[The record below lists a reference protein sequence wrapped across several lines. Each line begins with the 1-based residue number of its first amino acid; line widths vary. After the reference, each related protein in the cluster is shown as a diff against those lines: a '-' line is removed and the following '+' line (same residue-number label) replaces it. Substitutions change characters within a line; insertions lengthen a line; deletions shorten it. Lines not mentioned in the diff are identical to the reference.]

1 MNKSHLVTNKT
12 LFSQHFI
19 EHRLPALPE
28 WAEEI
33 TPLFEQVRALYAHA
47 RRFGHTWNEA
57 QTEEEFVKPVLRL
70 LGWEFIV
77 QTKSRRGGRV
87 NRPDYALFADE
98 ATKREA
104 MPHQGNDDTFYSR
117 TLAIAEAKYWGRP
130 LSAKDASGRDT
141 WKTGENPSHQMVSY
155 LIGTRC
161 AWGILTNGMTWRLY
175 SREVSSVASQFYEID
190 LSSLFEFLPD
200 DQPPSEEQIAHFKR
214 WYLFFRKAAFLPD
227 GSGKSFVQRVLEGSE
242 TYAREVSD
250 KLKDLVF
257 RQVMPLLAGGFI
269 AYRYHEKGIQE
280 ETSETLAEIYRAS
293 LSLLYKLLFL
303 LYAEARA
310 LLPIENS
317 AYRRESLTELA
328 KWIAQ
333 QIDQHLSLSDSTYAT
348 PLYDRLLALFR
359 RVDRGDPAL
368 GIPRYNGGLFSP
380 KSPENRF
387 LETHKLSDRA
397 IALAIDALVRDA
409 GQPVDYAFISVRN
422 LGSIYEGLLEN
433 RLQVVNAAAGKV
445 ELVNDKGERKA
456 TGSYYTPDYIVEY
469 IIRNTLTPILDERE
483 KAFGDAMLRI
493 AELRKKLERA
503 SDHATATRLRTE
515 LEQAESQAR
524 EAFLGIKVLD
534 PAMGSGHFLV
544 NAVDFL
550 TDEIIRRMQVF
561 HDAHPDIPWAW
572 NPIQALI
579 ERVRQDI
586 LAEMQAQG
594 IRVEAARLNDTAL
607 LTRLVMKRCI
617 YGVDL
622 NPMAVELAKLSLWLH
637 SFTVG
642 APLSFLDHHLRCGNS
657 LIGTDV
663 HTVEHSLTEIKQESK
678 TREEAK
684 RRARARGE
692 AIQEVKTATQFS
704 LWGGPFS
711 GLLDLTAVM
720 TEIAERA
727 DATLADVRQSAEA
740 FDSFRQ
746 SLTPYKEILDLWVSQ
761 FFGNARALE
770 FLTSYR
776 ENLLDA
782 LQGRMEIP
790 EIYQETLQTA
800 RRLAAEKRFFHWDL
814 EFPEVFVD
822 LKRRDWAENPGFDAV
837 VGNPPYLRTE
847 LLSQEFKNYLARNY
861 KSILV
866 GRPDAYIFFLYR
878 AGTLCAKDRGYF
890 SMITPAKYTLR
901 DNGKGLR
908 KWIFENCDV
917 NSLIDLSKCPSVFP
931 SVIVYPMISVFKSGR
946 SRQKQ
951 SVFVVIAKSD
961 SPEDAVR
968 LPYGQVVENEVLSSN
983 LILQTDLAK
992 PPRFVFNLGA
1002 GTRED
1007 ITLNLLDKNSV
1018 SFFQVCDSRQGIIA
1032 GEVEKYIV
1040 PVSKVATLP
1049 IEWQQLVKPIIT
1061 GADVERYFIPESSS
1075 VIVYDPRLLTAAR
1088 DPLIFERD
1096 KKIIMQDI
1104 SDRLE
1109 AGIDDKRQ
1117 YALDTTTIV
1126 FMKDENLAI
1135 EFILSII
1142 NSYLIHYYYRQRFSG
1157 AQVRGGYL
1165 RFRPQFVDQL
1175 PIRRIIFETPPADRA
1190 RLAAEGLALVEQAIA
1205 SQGGLS
1211 DYSAFL
1217 ASPLGAWLEARLSA
1231 SPEQSDVIHDLLAEL
1246 AQRMIAMNQEK
1257 QAEVKGFL
1265 TWLERQIGAK
1275 MDDLSGK
1282 SQLRHYLGDYQK
1294 GEKHLTFE
1302 ELLSILRK
1310 NQKKLAVNLSARNF
1324 QENLEREYNASLGK
1338 LLPLKARLAAT
1349 DRLIDLIVYRLYGL
1363 TEEEV
1368 QVVEGNT
1375 SR

>member
-550 TDEIIRRMQVF
+550 TDEIIRRMQTF

-663 HTVEHSLTEIKQESK
+663 RTVEHSLTEIKQESK

-782 LQGRMEIP
+782 LHGRMEIP

-837 VGNPPYLRTE
+837 VGNPPWLGIRTGGIEKE
-847 LLSQEFKNYLARNY
+847 LLAWLRDRYISAVSQFDLAACFLELACTKTVLEGRIGQVIPKRIATNESYAKLRRLTAIDRPLYAAIDLKVAFEDVNNDALIFITGRPLTESVKLGVRINQSSLLEWHIQRHLLNSLPFWIIPVNNLEEEIQIVGKVSQSPQRLGDMVSIARGAECGMNHPAIQKGQSTETKWSLVDHLDVNRYIIDYSGWIIDVEKIHESIIKPETLY
-861 KSILV
+861 KTTPKILV
-866 GRPDAYIFFLYR
+866 RFLS
-878 AGTLCAKDRGYF
+878 A
-890 SMITPAKYTLR
+890 
-901 DNGKGLR
+901 
-908 KWIFENCDV
+908 
-917 NSLIDLSKCPSVFP
+917 
-931 SVIVYPMISVFKSGR
+931 
-946 SRQKQ
+946 
-951 SVFVVIAKSD
+951 
-961 SPEDAVR
+961 
-968 LPYGQVVENEVLSSN
+968 N
-983 LILQTDLAK
+983 LIAAVDDVGYAST
-992 PPRFVFNLGA
+992 NLVYH
-1002 GTRED
+1002 
-1007 ITLNLLDKNSV
+1007 LLL
-1018 SFFQVCDSRQGIIA
+1018 RQN
-1032 GEVEKYIV
+1032 
-1040 PVSKVATLP
+1040 
-1049 IEWQQLVKPIIT
+1049 
-1061 GADVERYFIPESSS
+1061 RPESLYYLCTLISS
-1075 VIVYDPRLLTAAR
+1075 KLLSYWYRIAFQNEEIKFPHVQKSHLEVV
-1088 DPLIFERD
+1088 PLP
-1096 KKIIMQDI
+1096 KINF
-1104 SDRLE
+1104 
-1109 AGIDDKRQ
+1109 
-1117 YALDTTTIV
+1117 T
-1126 FMKDENLAI
+1126 
-1135 EFILSII
+1135 
-1142 NSYLIHYYYRQRFSG
+1142 
-1157 AQVRGGYL
+1157 
-1165 RFRPQFVDQL
+1165 
-1175 PIRRIIFETPPADRA
+1175 TPPADRA

-1211 DYSAFL
+1211 EYSAFL

-1368 QVVEGNT
+1368 QVVEGKE
-1375 SR
+1375 